1 MIKAS
6 SYRRIVPL
14 GSLLALAI
22 STVGVHFVYL
32 ELIWPQAEADLAL
45 AQEAGQSTVRTL
57 PVILKDV
64 EQEICIILMLWGM
77 YLLAEKSI
85 SIIRNRHLFDI
96 DFLHTH
102 TGGESLDARENINQQ
117 MEDSFNA
124 LRQLP
129 EKFQST
135 PLIQTLSASIR
146 RFIITRSVHNTSE
159 AIITGVEAL
168 AHQMESENAMIR
180 YLIWAIPSIGFIG
193 TVRGIGEALTHA
205 DEALSGDIANMASSL
220 GVAFNSTFV
229 ALIISIFLMFFL
241 HQLQRIQDSQITEI
255 RSYCEQFLLNRIGK
269 ADAEE

>member
-6 SYRRIVPL
+6 AYKRFMPL
-14 GSLLALAI
+14 GSLLALAA
-22 STVGVHFVYL
+22 STVLVHFVYL
-32 ELIWPQAEADLAL
+32 EVIWPQAEMDLAL
-45 AQEAGQSTVRTL
+45 AQEAGQSTARTL
-57 PVILKDV
+57 AVILKDI
-64 EQEICIILMLWGM
+64 EQEICIILMFWGG
-77 YLLAEKSI
+77 YLIAERSM
-85 SIIRNRHLFDI
+85 SVLRYRYLFTV

-102 TGGESLDARENINQQ
+102 SGGESLDVRDDIAQE
-117 MEDSFNA
+117 MEDTFNE

-129 EKFQST
+129 EKLQST

-146 RFIITRSVHNTSE
+146 RFIITNSVHNTSE
-159 AIITGVEAL
+159 AIITGIEAL
-168 AHQMESENAMIR
+168 AHRMEAENAMIR

-205 DEALSGDIANMASSL
+205 DEALAGDIANMASSL

-255 RSYCEQFLLNRIGK
+255 QSYCEQFLLNRIGK
-269 ADAEE
+269 ADAKE

>member
-6 SYRRIVPL
+6 EYKRILPL

-22 STVGVHFVYL
+22 STVVVHFIYL
-32 ELIWPQAEADLAL
+32 EIIWPQAETDLAL

-57 PVILKDV
+57 AVILKDI

-77 YLLAEKSI
+77 YLIAEKSL
-85 SIIRNRHLFDI
+85 SIIRHRYLFRV
-96 DFLHTH
+96 DFLNTH
-102 TGGESLDARENINQQ
+102 SGGESLDVQQDINQE
-117 MEDSFNA
+117 MEKSFHT
-124 LRQLP
+124 LKQLP
-129 EKFQST
+129 EKIQST
-135 PLIQTLSASIR
+135 PLIQTLSSSIR

-205 DEALSGDIANMASSL
+205 DEALSGDIANIASSL

-269 ADAEE
+269 VDAKE

>member
-1 MIKAS
+1 M
-6 SYRRIVPL
+6 YTRIVPL
-14 GSLLALAI
+14 GSLLALAV
-22 STVGVHFVYL
+22 STVLVHFLYL
-32 ELIWPQAEADLAL
+32 EVIWPQAEADLAL
-45 AQEAGQSTVRTL
+45 AREGGQSTVRTL
-57 PVILKDV
+57 PVILKDI
-64 EQEICIILMLWGM
+64 EQEICIILMLWST
-77 YLLAEKSI
+77 YLIAEKSM
-85 SIIRNRHLFDI
+85 SIIRYRYLFQV

-102 TGGESLDARENINQQ
+102 SGGESLDAQGNIDRQ

-124 LRQLP
+124 LGQLP
-129 EKFQST
+129 EKIQST

-168 AHQMESENAMIR
+168 AHQTESENAMVR

-193 TVRGIGEALTHA
+193 TVRGIGEALAHA
-205 DEALSGDIANMASSL
+205 DEALAGDIANMASSL

-241 HQLQRIQDSQITEI
+241 HQLQRIQDGQITEI

-269 ADAEE
+269 ADAGK